1 MLQTM
6 KYKSF
11 SWPNNPHS
19 FTAEQKR
26 SLRSYKHP
34 FSGFSVQDL
43 GSSGRVF
50 RGEGEFTG
58 PDAYDSFRRLSAV
71 FSEGG
76 AGWLEHPVWAPVKV
90 CFSKL
95 SLTQS
100 PREEYVS
107 YSFEFIEAGS
117 STSLTGFTETA
128 PDTGHTKYTQARSG
142 DTAAGIA
149 ARYEIS
155 TERLYELNPQLS
167 EGAALAAGQ
176 IIRISGEE
184 V

>member
-6 KYKSF
+6 KFKDF
-11 SWPNNPHS
+11 CWPNNPHS
-19 FTAEQKR
+19 FTAESRR
-26 SLRSYKHP
+26 SLRSYKYP

-43 GSSGRVF
+43 GASGRVF

-58 PDAYDSFRRLSAV
+58 ADAYDSFRRLSQV

-90 CFSKL
+90 YFSRL

-100 PREEYVS
+100 PREEFVS
-107 YSFEFIEAGS
+107 YSFEFIEASS

-128 PDTGHTKYTQARSG
+128 PDTEHIKYTQARSG
-142 DTAAGIA
+142 DTAAAIA
-149 ARYEIS
+149 TRYSIS
-155 TERLYELNPQLS
+155 AAKLYELNPQLT
-167 EGAALAAGQ
+167 EGASLAAGQ
-176 IIRISGEE
+176 IIRIA
-184 V
+184 